1 MQLPGAEYIAATA
14 PATLK
19 FKFTVVIII
28 IIVQIKSNKNNY
40 YHLSG
45 LKAFSYYFNGGGTS
59 TLMPNVFNNKDDEKR
74 KFQNLS
80 YIKFIQFNCFK
91 ILQY

>member
-19 FKFTVVIII
+19 FKFIASHLVVII

-40 YHLSG
+40 YHVSG

-59 TLMPNVFNNKDDEKR
+59 TLMPSNSNA
-74 KFQNLS
+74 
-80 YIKFIQFNCFK
+80 K
-91 ILQY
+91 ILLSLEHNFFLIL